1 MKNELLVKLINK
13 INFDYANHFEL
24 AEAKELSFV
33 PINMQGDA
41 FFVAVSATSD
51 KAKVTEYIK
60 SVFDARIEFIFL
72 SETNFN
78 VLFDEFLKIFN
89 SKYGNVQLN
98 AASDDLSS
106 LDALPDQGTVPAA
119 TAAVHDEVH
128 DFDSLDIDS
137 SSVELDGLED
147 VDVSMN
153 PDSVPVAAKTATAVQ
168 PKPAATQSVP
178 AKKVVQPKPL
188 GDDID
193 LTIDDGDDEVDIID
207 TDAPADEQR
216 KAAPKRN
223 PAAAQNLGKKA
234 IKPISAIKSPKTKKI
249 GEILM
254 EEGLLNEKQLTIAL
268 AEAKVLDVPLGSVLV
283 KLGFVT
289 IKQLKEALGA
299 QMGLKLASA
308 EQLKALPTAISVL
321 PEDFVKVNRVIP
333 LSMTDKTLV
342 VGMVNPKDTRV
353 IDEIVYQTG
362 LKPTIMMI
370 THYEYENFVQTYYQ
384 TDKQETDKILEQIER
399 EKLDVTNEDTL
410 WEQVEKEIQDTTGTV
425 SKFANKII
433 TSAIDQKASD
443 IHIEPRSVGYV
454 VRYRVDGALKEVLK
468 IPQKVESAVI
478 SRFKVLA
485 RMNIAEHRRAQDGS
499 FTIKYKKMQFDFR
512 INTLPVNGREKMVI
526 RVLSPAITSMDDMG
540 NDIQIDGASKDDL
553 EKIQYLISEPNGILL
568 TSGPT
573 GSGKTT
579 TLYALLRTLNKEDV
593 NITTIED
600 PVEIKLEGVN
610 QSSVN
615 PKAGITFASSL
626 RAILRQDPDVILVG
640 EIRDFETLEVA
651 ISASL
656 TGHLVLS
663 TVHTNSA
670 AATVTRLIEMGA
682 KDYLVSSTLNGVL
695 AQRLVRKL
703 CPDCKE
709 AYTPSLEEAKKV
721 LSDPLEIQ
729 EFMKQTIYRARG
741 CEFCGNTGYKGRT
754 AVLEVLVVNN
764 DLKKLIAQRAHD
776 VEIEEYAVKHG
787 MKTLHKACLDHIK
800 NGITSIDEFVRILG
814 LAGE

>member
-24 AEAKELSFV
+24 AVARELSFV

-41 FFVAVSATSD
+41 FFVAVSAASD
-51 KAKVTEYIK
+51 KAKISEYIK
-60 SVFDARIEFIFL
+60 TVFDSRIEFIFL
-72 SETNFN
+72 SEANFEI
-78 VLFDEFLKIFN
+78 LFNDFLKVFN
-89 SKYGNVQLN
+89 SKYGNVN
-98 AASDDLSS
+98 LSS
-106 LDALPDQGTVPAA
+106 HSELSAENTNEIDIDALPDANNHAVEPEVIPFDNNSGMGTV
-119 TAAVHDEVH
+119 
-128 DFDSLDIDS
+128 DIDS
-137 SSVELDGLED
+137 LEDIDISMSGSSVA
-147 VDVSMN
+147 V
-153 PDSVPVAAKTATAVQ
+153 KTKVQQMPPNIQQ
-168 PKPAATQSVP
+168 PK
-178 AKKVVQPKPL
+178 KVLQPKPL
-188 GDDID
+188 GDEPD
-193 LTIDDGDDEVDIID
+193 LTIEDE
-207 TDAPADEQR
+207 PDEEENIPQHNEPRREAQR
-216 KAAPKRN
+216 RPQGAKPGA
-223 PAAAQNLGKKA
+223 GIKKQL
-234 IKPISAIKSPKTKKI
+234 KPISAVKSPKSKRI

-254 EEGLLNEKQLTIAL
+254 EEGLLSEKQLTIAL

-308 EQLKALPTAISVL
+308 DQLKALPAAISVL

-370 THYEYENFVQTYYQ
+370 THFEYENFVQTYYQ
-384 TDKQETDKILEQIER
+384 TDKQETDRILEQIEK
-399 EKLDVTNEDTL
+399 EKSDVVNEDTL

-443 IHIEPRSVGYV
+443 IHIEPRNEGYV

-499 FTIKYKKMQFDFR
+499 FTIKYKKLQFDFR

-526 RVLSPAITSMDDMG
+526 RVLAPAVTSMEGMG
-540 NDIQIDGASKDDL
+540 NDIQIDGASKDDI
-553 EKIQYLISEPNGILL
+553 EKIRYLISAPYGILL
-568 TSGPT
+568 TTDPNGYGT
-573 GSGKTT
+573 KTT
-579 TLYALLRTLNKEDV
+579 LIVILTSLNKEDV

-610 QSSVN
+610 QSAVN

-670 AATVTRLIEMGA
+670 SATVTRLIEMGA

-703 CPDCKE
+703 CPECKE
-709 AYTPSLEEAKKV
+709 AYTPTLEDAKKILV
-721 LSDPLEIQ
+721 DPLEIQ
-729 EFMKQTIYRARG
+729 EFMKHKIYRARG
-741 CEFCGNTGYKGRT
+741 CEFCNNTGYKGRT
-754 AVLEVLVVNN
+754 AVLEILVVNN

-787 MKTLHKACLDHIK
+787 MRTLDKACIEHIK
-800 NGITSIDEFVRILG
+800 NGVTSIDEFVRILG